1 MDKIKLT
8 PKEQKFAEL
17 YVELGNAS
25 EAYRQAYDVTTDNI
39 DTIKAK
45 ASKLLNKYNIS
56 TTIENLKESLRNDNK
71 INQQWIIDKHKEII
85 DWYTELKEL
94 ARQKNLSKE
103 DKARVYMLKDLI
115 KGSDYRGS
123 LDSITKMLGLNAP
136 EKHEHEV
143 KKITIEEKKRH
154 ED

>member
-8 PKEQKFAEL
+8 PKQERFCNL
-17 YVELGNAS
+17 YVELGNSS
-25 EAYRQAYDVTTDNI
+25 EAYRQAYDVKENTKDE
-39 DTIKAK
+39 TIWVN
-45 ASKLLNKYNIS
+45 ASKLLSDTNVILRVEQLRKDLREQNKLS
-56 TTIENLKESLRNDNK
+56 
-71 INQQWIIDKHKEII
+71 QQDIIDYHMEIV
-85 DWYTELKEL
+85 DWYRELKEL

-136 EKHEHEV
+136 EKVEV
-143 KKITIEEKKRH
+143 KDTTHKTKWGS
-154 ED
+154 